1 MSEFDREDEH
11 LNPPINTACDG
22 FDNARWPCFE
32 HAWYALNDEATT
44 PANFKPI
51 LT

>member
-1 MSEFDREDEH
+1 VTKC
-11 LNPPINTACDG
+11 INTACDG
-22 FDNARWPCFE
+22 FENARWPCFE
-32 HAWYALNDEATT
+32 HAWYALNDEAVA